1 MSRDV
6 KTGGKQKL
14 LDWRQFLSILDETC
28 QLYMDFTNSFS
39 DPDRQIIEYLLQNNL
54 NKRRGEEILFNR
66 YAYFIRQGMS
76 KHGLSEEEA
85 FNAYSDGVLAVIERI
100 SNGMFQGRSS
110 LKTYI
115 YQIFHNKCVD
125 LLRKNAADK
134 NIVNRTESISE
145 RLSHLSD
152 KARSV
157 VQILIDKADWNLL
170 KEKLNQLGDDCRK
183 MLLLWADS
191 YSDREIATLMEYKTA
206 DVVKT
211 SRLRCLGKLKRL
223 YNTA

>member
-1 MSRDV
+1 MN
-6 KTGGKQKL
+6 
-14 LDWRQFLSILDETC
+14 
-28 QLYMDFTNSFS
+28 FTNSLS
-39 DPDRQIIEYLLQNNL
+39 DADRQIIEHLRQNDL
-54 NKRRGEEILFNR
+54 NKRRGEENLFSR
-66 YAYFIRQGMS
+66 YAYFIREGMS

-85 FNAYSDGVLAVIERI
+85 FSAYSDSVLAVIERVSKGI
-100 SNGMFQGRSS
+100 FEGRSS

-115 YQIFHNKCVD
+115 YQIFYNKCVD
-125 LLRKNAADK
+125 LLRKTATNK

-145 RLSHLSD
+145 KLAQISD

-183 MLLLWADS
+183 ILLLWADS
-191 YSDREIATLMEYKTA
+191 YSDREISTIMEYKTA

>member
-66 YAYFIRQGMS
+66 YAYFIRQGIS

-85 FNAYSDGVLAVIERI
+85 FNTYADA
-100 SNGMFQGRSS
+100 S
-110 LKTYI
+110 LL
-115 YQIFHNKCVD
+115 VS
-125 LLRKNAADK
+125 
-134 NIVNRTESISE
+134 TE
-145 RLSHLSD
+145 
-152 KARSV
+152 
-157 VQILIDKADWNLL
+157 
-170 KEKLNQLGDDCRK
+170 
-183 MLLLWADS
+183 
-191 YSDREIATLMEYKTA
+191 
-206 DVVKT
+206 
-211 SRLRCLGKLKRL
+211 
-223 YNTA
+223 